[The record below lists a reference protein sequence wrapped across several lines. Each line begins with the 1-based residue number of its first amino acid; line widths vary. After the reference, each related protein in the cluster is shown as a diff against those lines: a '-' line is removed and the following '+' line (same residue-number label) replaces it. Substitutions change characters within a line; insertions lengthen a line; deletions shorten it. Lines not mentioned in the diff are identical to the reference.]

1 MKTLDFQMQVVC
13 AFCHISYV
21 KIPFN
26 WFAYKLQVSNCGV
39 RNNWKRVAKQ
49 VVFKFIVISGKR
61 KQKELE
67 HS

>member
-1 MKTLDFQMQVVC
+1 MQVVC

-26 WFAYKLQVSNCGV
+26 WFAYKLQDSVCGA

-49 VVFKFIVISGKR
+49 VVLSSLSSLAKGNEKN
-61 KQKELE
+61 
-67 HS
+67 